1 VSEGVERC
9 AVGRSL
15 NHYDAGTVPLF
26 NPGEVHDG
34 APATTEGWSY
44 RMLYVAPEL
53 VASLCGGEPA
63 FPQAARRDELA
74 RRRVREAFEAVDCG
88 SALGIDEA
96 LRDALEALLGLE
108 PAPAKPVPGA
118 LARVR
123 ERIDAECCEPL
134 RLRDLCGEAGVSPAR
149 LLRAFAKAYGLTPH
163 RYQHSR
169 RIAQARRMI
178 AGGTPLGEV
187 AAACGYADQTHLN
200 RWFLR
205 VHGTTPGRFHRA
217 FFS

>member
-1 VSEGVERC
+1 
-9 AVGRSL
+9 
-15 NHYDAGTVPLF
+15 
-26 NPGEVHDG
+26 
-34 APATTEGWSY
+34 
-44 RMLYVAPEL
+44 MLYVDAAL

-74 RRRVREAFEAVDCG
+74 RRRAREAFDAAECG

-96 LRDALEALLGLE
+96 LRRALETLLSLSE
-108 PAPAKPVPGA
+108 TRETAVPQA

-134 RLRDLCGEAGVSPAR
+134 RLRDLCGEAGASPAR
-149 LLRAFAKAYGLTPH
+149 LLRAFAQAYGLTPH
-163 RYQHSR
+163 RYQQSR
-169 RIAQARRMI
+169 RMARARRLI
-178 AGGTPLGEV
+178 ATGMPLSEV

-205 VHGTTPGRFHRA
+205 VYGTTPGRFRRA
-217 FFS
+217 ISS